1 MTAKTSL
8 RPFILFFIAY
18 YLAIGALSPFLSL
31 YLQGQGFDGVQIGLI
46 FGLTPVVSLLAQPLW
61 GAIADAL
68 SMRRRLLTIVLV
80 LSGLAS
86 LALPAAQG
94 FVAVTV
100 VMLVLTLF
108 RTPSLPIANAITL
121 EALSPHRERYPQI
134 RAWGSASF
142 AVTSLL
148 VGWWIVD
155 RNLVGTVYLSALG
168 LFIAAVVSR
177 LLPSSR
183 APIVAR
189 WWEGWDMARH
199 NRPFLLF
206 LLAMVTLQFTH
217 PLAVAYLP
225 LYFKELGAPGWMIG
239 AAWGIAAGM
248 EVPLM
253 ALTPRLIRKYG
264 AKRVLVGFT
273 AAVPLRWAL
282 YSFIT
287 VPLLILPFQFLHA
300 MAAAA
305 YYAAAITYVDGLVPA
320 QWRATG
326 QGFYGAL
333 SDGLGIGLGS
343 LFFGWVYQTWG
354 IHQAFILGAGVALAG
369 WLMLIVFVRPRT
381 ATTDHR
387 PQTTA

>member
-1 MTAKTSL
+1 MTSKTSL
-8 RPFILFFIAY
+8 RPFIRFFIAY
-18 YLAIGALSPFLSL
+18 YIAIGAISPFLSL

-46 FGLTPVVSLLAQPLW
+46 FGLTPIVSLLAQPWW
-61 GAIADAL
+61 GAIADAF
-68 SMRRRLLTIVLV
+68 SMRRRLLTGVLIISGAISLV
-80 LSGLAS
+80 L
-86 LALPAAQG
+86 PIAQG
-94 FVAVTV
+94 FVAVTL
-100 VMLVLTLF
+100 VMLALTLF

-121 EALSPHRERYPQI
+121 EALAPHRERYPQI

-142 AVTSLL
+142 AITSLL
-148 VGWWIVD
+148 VGWLMVD
-155 RNLVGTVYLSALG
+155 RALVGTIYLSALG
-168 LFIAAVVSR
+168 LFLAALVSHF
-177 LLPSSR
+177 LPNSR

-225 LYFKELGAPGWMIG
+225 LYLKDLGAPGWMIG

-282 YSFIT
+282 YSLIP
-287 VPLLILPFQFLHA
+287 VPLLILPLQFLHA

-333 SDGLGIGLGS
+333 SDSLGIGLGS

-354 IHQAFILGAGVALAG
+354 ITQAFIVGAGIALVG
-369 WLMLIVFVRPRT
+369 WLMLVAFV
-381 ATTDHR
+381 H
-387 PQTTA
+387 PQGAPTSQ